1 MQFNLTLLIYLFISN
16 KSIIIMKKQSFLLSF
31 FLFLAFNLFA
41 QDTERAIMLLNE
53 SKTSD
58 VEAYKK
64 NYPVIRN
71 WSMKASGN
79 TVNNRAAHVAESG
92 LIYGLNF
99 IKGDK
104 NFGEYVATMN
114 DMNIKIRKELKEAKE
129 NSDNSTQPVLRSS
142 WVRLDKLTVMQD
154 NYKVED
160 YDFRKLDLFTVPV
173 NKIEEFESLDAKRI
187 EMDKAMGLKHNY
199 IVFKAMYGYPVNTY
213 LVFVPD
219 KSKLDY
225 YKHADE
231 RNAQRRKNKDYVVL
245 AKQLNQLRTSI
256 RMDHLSR
263 IPNQ

>member
-1 MQFNLTLLIYLFISN
+1 
-16 KSIIIMKKQSFLLSF
+16 
-31 FLFLAFNLFA
+31 
-41 QDTERAIMLLNE
+41 
-53 SKTSD
+53 
-58 VEAYKK
+58 
-64 NYPVIRN
+64 
-71 WSMKASGN
+71 
-79 TVNNRAAHVAESG
+79 
-92 LIYGLNF
+92 
-99 IKGDK
+99 
-104 NFGEYVATMN
+104 
-114 DMNIKIRKELKEAKE
+114 
-129 NSDNSTQPVLRSS
+129 
-142 WVRLDKLTVMQD
+142 MQD

-219 KSKLDY
+219 RSKLDY

-263 IPNQ
+263 IQN

>member
-1 MQFNLTLLIYLFISN
+1 
-16 KSIIIMKKQSFLLSF
+16 MKKQSFLLAF
-31 FLFLAFNLFA
+31 FFFCTFNLFA
-41 QDTERAIMLLNE
+41 QEPERTLMLLNE

-64 NYPVIRN
+64 NYPAIRN
-71 WSMKASGN
+71 WSMKASGT

-142 WVRLDKLTVMQD
+142 WVRMDKLTVMQD
-154 NYKVED
+154 DYKVED
-160 YDFRKLDLFTVPV
+160 YDFRKLDLFTVPF

-199 IVFKAMYGYPVNTY
+199 IIYKAMYGYPINTY
-213 LVFVPD
+213 LVLVPD

-231 RNAQRRKNKDYVVL
+231 RNAERRKNKDYMAL
-245 AKQLNQLRTSI
+245 AKQLNQLRTTI

>member
-1 MQFNLTLLIYLFISN
+1 VEHG
-16 KSIIIMKKQSFLLSF
+16 
-31 FLFLAFNLFA
+31 A
-41 QDTERAIMLLNE
+41 QDHNKITRQDTHEGDRSVKKIAE
-53 SKTSD
+53 QSSGSK
-58 VEAYKK
+58 
-64 NYPVIRN
+64 PVN
-71 WSMKASGN
+71 
-79 TVNNRAAHVAESG
+79 VN
-92 LIYGLNF
+92 
-99 IKGDK
+99 
-104 NFGEYVATMN
+104 
-114 DMNIKIRKELKEAKE
+114 
-129 NSDNSTQPVLRSS
+129 
-142 WVRLDKLTVMQD
+142 

-219 KSKLDY
+219 RSKLDY

-263 IPNQ
+263 IQN